1 MKRYFLLTLS
11 LLIALSLAAQV
22 QAAGRTHVVLHT
34 TKGDITLALYNET
47 PLHRDNFIRLVQTH
61 FLDSLLFHRVIKD
74 FMIQSGDPTSRH
86 AQPGQH
92 LGAGGPN
99 YTIPAEIKFPQ
110 LYHKRGALAAART
123 ADQVNPER
131 RSSGSQ
137 FYIVWGHDYSTEELE
152 ATLKSIAEDTG
163 RQLDYPEEVKKDYY
177 KHGGTPSLDG
187 AYTVFGEVVDGL
199 NVVDKIQC
207 VQTDYADR
215 PIDDVRI
222 LSAEIL
228 GGGQVKP

>member
-1 MKRYFLLTLS
+1 M
-11 LLIALSLAAQV
+11 
-22 QAAGRTHVVLHT
+22 
-34 TKGDITLALYNET
+34 
-47 PLHRDNFIRLVQTH
+47 
-61 FLDSLLFHRVIKD
+61 
-74 FMIQSGDPTSRH
+74 
-86 AQPGQH
+86 
-92 LGAGGPN
+92 
-99 YTIPAEIKFPQ
+99 
-110 LYHKRGALAAART
+110 YHKRGALAAART

-228 GGGQVKP
+228 GGGK

>member
-11 LLIALSLAAQV
+11 LLIALSLAANV
-22 QAAGRTHVVLHT
+22 QDDGRTHVVLHT

-228 GGGQVKP
+228 GGGK

>member
-11 LLIALSLAAQV
+11 LLIALSLAAKV
-22 QAAGRTHVVLHT
+22 QDDGRTHVVLHT
-34 TKGDITLALYNET
+34 SKGDITLALYNET

-228 GGGQVKP
+228 GGGK